1 MGRRTTMNSVETEGK
16 TIDEAIAAALKLLN
30 AGRDKVEV
38 EVLSQASKGFLGIGG
53 KRARIRATMRPSLEA
68 AIAPFDPASTGTARR
83 PPIRADLAQDRSF
96 DREPSL
102 SQQETGE
109 KARKILSEVLE
120 LMGIEA
126 SVALEV
132 GPEEVLLK
140 IDGKEGAILIGRK
153 GQTLDALEY
162 LVNRI
167 ISRSEEGEAHVILD
181 IESYRERRKKA
192 LEELALRLGE
202 RAKRRRQTVT
212 LNPLSPRD
220 RRVVHLTLQDDPL
233 ITTKSTGGAYFRRLL
248 IIPEGGQKQEKKG
261 REKPGERE
269 DRSRREEGGGR
280 RRRAKG
286 S

>member
-1 MGRRTTMNSVETEGK
+1 
-16 TIDEAIAAALKLLN
+16 
-30 AGRDKVEV
+30 
-38 EVLSQASKGFLGIGG
+38 
-53 KRARIRATMRPSLEA
+53 MRPSLEA
-68 AIAPFDPASTGTARR
+68 AVAPSGPSSTGTARR
-83 PPIRADLAQDRSF
+83 PPIRADLAQDRPF
-96 DREPSL
+96 DRAQDRPFDRAQDREPSL

-126 SVALEV
+126 NVALEMS
-132 GPEEVLLK
+132 PEEVLLK

-202 RAKRRRQTVT
+202 RAKRRRKTVT

-248 IIPEGGQKQEKKG
+248 IIPEGGQKQEG
-261 REKPGERE
+261 QRQTTDDRPRSAVSGQRSSER
-269 DRSRREEGGGR
+269 GR

-286 S
+286 